1 MNRPSNLS
9 ISVTRISY
17 SVSRCFPK
25 DIDVEFNPTVAKDK
39 LSKDGPS
46 IASSCPVPVLPSETG
61 WAKNIFLDSTLT
73 ALPVQSEE
81 EQDAMAA
88 TPAHPAGLY
97 ALYASFW
104 AGNLVEQIWNFA
116 WPATVALLHPSL
128 LPVAVVSFVAKIG
141 IFAGGPLVGSLMDS
155 FPRVLAFNSLSAVQT
170 AAQLIS
176 AGMII
181 YAHNVST
188 PAAAAASTT
197 SLLSQPWFVV
207 LVLAG
212 AVERLT
218 GLASGVAFERD
229 WVVLL
234 AGTNR
239 PIALANANAMLSR
252 VDFLCEIAGSSIFG
266 LLLAKFGPVTSLKL
280 AAALMMCTLPILILL
295 VHLTNKLSKGVL
307 ERPRHH
313 GISNESSN
321 ASERWISK
329 NLVERGL
336 DAIRCGWVQYKTQ
349 PVLPVSLAFVF
360 LYFNVVL
367 SPGGLMTSY
376 LTHRLNPSI
385 IGAFSGMCAFM
396 GVAATFMSAKLVEKL
411 GLLKAGA
418 AGLIFQ
424 ALVLG
429 IAVAVYW
436 SGSIAHQKS
445 LIFFLFLVVLSRLGH
460 MSYDIVG
467 GQILQTA
474 VPPSQANLIGTTEIS
489 MTSLAELVM
498 LGVAIIAEDVS
509 HFGFLALLSMVA
521 VAGAAWIYCH
531 WMSNPTNESLQLLS
545 FNQRYNSP
553 LSSNVQS
560 VTADIASKSSSPMM

>member
-239 PIALANANAMLSR
+239 PIALANANAMP
-252 VDFLCEIAGSSIFG
+252 F
-266 LLLAKFGPVTSLKL
+266 
-280 AAALMMCTLPILILL
+280 
-295 VHLTNKLSKGVL
+295 
-307 ERPRHH
+307 
-313 GISNESSN
+313 
-321 ASERWISK
+321 W
-329 NLVERGL
+329 
-336 DAIRCGWVQYKTQ
+336 
-349 PVLPVSLAFVF
+349 
-360 LYFNVVL
+360 
-367 SPGGLMTSY
+367 
-376 LTHRLNPSI
+376 
-385 IGAFSGMCAFM
+385 
-396 GVAATFMSAKLVEKL
+396 
-411 GLLKAGA
+411 
-418 AGLIFQ
+418 
-424 ALVLG
+424 
-429 IAVAVYW
+429 
-436 SGSIAHQKS
+436 
-445 LIFFLFLVVLSRLGH
+445 
-460 MSYDIVG
+460 
-467 GQILQTA
+467 
-474 VPPSQANLIGTTEIS
+474 
-489 MTSLAELVM
+489 
-498 LGVAIIAEDVS
+498 
-509 HFGFLALLSMVA
+509 
-521 VAGAAWIYCH
+521 
-531 WMSNPTNESLQLLS
+531 
-545 FNQRYNSP
+545 
-553 LSSNVQS
+553 
-560 VTADIASKSSSPMM
+560 